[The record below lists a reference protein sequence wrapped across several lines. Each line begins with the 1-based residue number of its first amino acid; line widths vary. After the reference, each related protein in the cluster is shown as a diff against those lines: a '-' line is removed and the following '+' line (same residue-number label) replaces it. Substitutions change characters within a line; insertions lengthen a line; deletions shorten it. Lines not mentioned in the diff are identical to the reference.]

1 VPLKPQ
7 HTKITAG
14 QSRETIEV
22 KFVEGSSYRLRQG
35 QMVTLGNDN
44 FSALQSVLKSYPV
57 RSVERL
63 FTQPEADITADKS
76 MLEAVSNEQ
85 MPDLNLWYR
94 FTVGPGTNAEALI
107 DALNALPEVE
117 IAYPTSL
124 PAPPPSNIDFAARTA
139 KSLTQPE
146 LVTPSFI
153 SQQGYLNP
161 ATNGIDA
168 QFAWTLGGGTG
179 NHVVI
184 VDVEYSFNQSHE
196 DLPSVPVI
204 GGVMFIDIP
213 NGFTNDHGTAV
224 LGELVALNNGLGVK
238 GIAYGA
244 VAKFS
249 SPCFDA
255 ACNTYNPANAI
266 NIARTNITTGDIIL
280 IEQQTPVC
288 GTPDYGPSEWEQ
300 AVFDAIKVATTAGRI
315 VVEAAGNGN
324 VNLDGAGCQNKFNRS
339 VRDSGAII
347 VGAGAPPSFPQADR
361 SRLDFSSYGNRVDVQ
376 GWGEWV
382 VTTGYGDL
390 QTGAGPNEW
399 YTAGFNG
406 TSSASPIVAG
416 GAALLSSIAQQRG
429 LPHSPAFIR
438 SVLMSTGSP
447 QQAAPGFPVSQ
458 RIGPRP
464 NLKVAVPRL
473 AVAFDSQFTTNAAG
487 WTPLNGSWII
497 TSSGWYRTPGIPNMF
512 VTSMRSANYSTLT
525 YLVRMKRNGCGDC
538 SNIIFFRGNPTPLSN
553 GTWHNG
559 YIFVYTNTGYF
570 LIGRELNGVFTV
582 FVDWT
587 FSPAITGTWNIL
599 KVTANGNFLQFYINN
614 VRVAFGNFSGHNT
627 GKVGIGLYRD
637 ATAGN
642 VLFVDWAKL
651 FLTAPATAA
660 DSSGEGIFI
669 DELNGSFPDTTSD
682 PRMAP

>member
-35 QMVTLGNDN
+35 QMVTLGNDD

-238 GIAYGA
+238 GIA
-244 VAKFS
+244 
-249 SPCFDA
+249 
-255 ACNTYNPANAI
+255 
-266 NIARTNITTGDIIL
+266 
-280 IEQQTPVC
+280 
-288 GTPDYGPSEWEQ
+288 
-300 AVFDAIKVATTAGRI
+300 
-315 VVEAAGNGN
+315 
-324 VNLDGAGCQNKFNRS
+324 
-339 VRDSGAII
+339 
-347 VGAGAPPSFPQADR
+347 
-361 SRLDFSSYGNRVDVQ
+361 
-376 GWGEWV
+376 
-382 VTTGYGDL
+382 
-390 QTGAGPNEW
+390 
-399 YTAGFNG
+399 
-406 TSSASPIVAG
+406 
-416 GAALLSSIAQQRG
+416 
-429 LPHSPAFIR
+429 
-438 SVLMSTGSP
+438 
-447 QQAAPGFPVSQ
+447 
-458 RIGPRP
+458 
-464 NLKVAVPRL
+464 
-473 AVAFDSQFTTNAAG
+473 
-487 WTPLNGSWII
+487 
-497 TSSGWYRTPGIPNMF
+497 
-512 VTSMRSANYSTLT
+512 
-525 YLVRMKRNGCGDC
+525 
-538 SNIIFFRGNPTPLSN
+538 
-553 GTWHNG
+553 
-559 YIFVYTNTGYF
+559 
-570 LIGRELNGVFTV
+570 
-582 FVDWT
+582 
-587 FSPAITGTWNIL
+587 
-599 KVTANGNFLQFYINN
+599 
-614 VRVAFGNFSGHNT
+614 
-627 GKVGIGLYRD
+627 
-637 ATAGN
+637 
-642 VLFVDWAKL
+642 
-651 FLTAPATAA
+651 
-660 DSSGEGIFI
+660 
-669 DELNGSFPDTTSD
+669 
-682 PRMAP
+682 